1 MRRVRPSRR
10 GEIINYRIFSILEN
24 QEKFLAV
31 HECKNLWPPH
41 IFSLP
46 ISLKSSLLSKSA
58 ISILKKPFSSPQAND
73 NIPGSKCSWT
83 LSCKTKGHRFL
94 IDIPTYF
101 LPRASS
107 LEPIPSDSPTEL
119 APTSLWLSWF
129 DNQHQR
135 HFKVSINLAWS
146 IPKRISNMRAYNWE
160 AVMVR
165 SEIEYFH
172 FRDG

>member
-1 MRRVRPSRR
+1 MNVRISDLR
-10 GEIINYRIFSILEN
+10 
-24 QEKFLAV
+24 KF
-31 HECKNLWPPH
+31 
-41 IFSLP
+41 FSLP

-58 ISILKKPFSSPQAND
+58 ISILKKSFSSPQAND

-146 IPKRISNMRAYNWE
+146 IPKRSAIWGHITERLSWWDRKLSIFTLEMA
-160 AVMVR
+160 
-165 SEIEYFH
+165 STF
-172 FRDG
+172 